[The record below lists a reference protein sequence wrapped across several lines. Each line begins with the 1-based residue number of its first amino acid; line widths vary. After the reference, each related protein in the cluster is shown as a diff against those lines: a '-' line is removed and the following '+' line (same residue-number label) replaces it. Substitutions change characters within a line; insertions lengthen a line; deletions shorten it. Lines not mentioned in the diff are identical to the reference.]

1 MLYSVGMLLEK
12 RLKALA
18 DGTRLKLLALLSLR
32 PCCVCEMAEVIGF
45 AQPTISRHLQRLV
58 EAGLISFEKRGNYQ
72 IYRLAPAD
80 EKAKK
85 LITTVLDMLAEEN
98 ILPGLEKALKK
109 ADKRYLWE
117 DL

>member
-1 MLYSVGMLLEK
+1 MLLEK

-18 DGTRLKLLALLSLR
+18 DGTRLKLLGLLSLR

-45 AQPTISRHLQRLV
+45 SQPTISRHLQRLV
-58 EAGLISFEKRGNYQ
+58 EAGLVSFEKRGNYQ
-72 IYRLAPAD
+72 VYRLSPED
-80 EKAKK
+80 EKAQK
-85 LITTVLDMLAEEN
+85 LLAIVLELLAEEN
-98 ILPGLEKALKK
+98 ILPYLEDALKK